1 MLQQLGR
8 NVLRQLVRCWPVY
21 MEGGFA
27 YAEVKAGRDAAVK
40 AGKDAAGGGSPATSS
55 GS

>member
-1 MLQQLGR
+1 
-8 NVLRQLVRCWPVY
+8 

-40 AGKDAAGGGSPATSS
+40 AGKDAAGEGRRRRAVVLEGDLLGLS
-55 GS
+55 